1 MATPTFQRAFGERV
15 RALRKARG
23 YSQEVFAAHANLDR
37 SAYGK
42 LERGE
47 INVGFATLAR
57 MAVALQLTLSQLLE
71 GIELDAAEVRA
82 LPRSQRGPHP
92 MEGRDS
98 TSS

>member
-1 MATPTFQRAFGERV
+1 MGFPSFQLAFGNRV

-57 MAVALQLTLSQLLE
+57 MAVALQLTLSELLE
-71 GIELDAAEVRA
+71 GIELDAAEVQA
-82 LPRSQRGPHP
+82 LPRSQRGPQP
-92 MEGRDS
+92 IEGRDS
-98 TSS
+98 S

>member
-1 MATPTFQRAFGERV
+1 MASPSFQRAFGERV

-47 INVGFATLAR
+47 INVGLATLAR
-57 MAVALQLTLSQLLE
+57 MAVALDLTLSQLLE
-71 GIELDAAEVRA
+71 EIALDAAEVQT
-82 LPRSQRGPHP
+82 LPRSSRGPQP
-92 MEGRDS
+92 AKG
-98 TSS
+98 